1 MSVVN
6 SNPDAKKYTYAVY
19 VLQALS
25 FVFLVTAVVGII
37 INYIK
42 DEDVKGTW
50 LESHFE
56 WQKNT
61 FEKKLR
67 EGKEGKMYVYRIRPE
82 AFDNSSIGVSIE
94 TNDILNALKLDFCQ
108 QLKGARLTTFRECK
122 ECGRWFVNVSKRG
135 KIFCSNLCASRF
147 GARRRRS
154 DQKKQ

>member
-25 FVFLVTAVVGII
+25 FVFLVTAAVGII

-61 FEKKLR
+61 FWYGLLWITLGLLTAFLLIGYVVLGAALIWLMYRIAKGWIYLVD
-67 EGKEGKMYVYRIRPE
+67 GKELY
-82 AFDNSSIGVSIE
+82 
-94 TNDILNALKLDFCQ
+94 KL
-108 QLKGARLTTFRECK
+108 G
-122 ECGRWFVNVSKRG
+122 
-135 KIFCSNLCASRF
+135 
-147 GARRRRS
+147 
-154 DQKKQ
+154 